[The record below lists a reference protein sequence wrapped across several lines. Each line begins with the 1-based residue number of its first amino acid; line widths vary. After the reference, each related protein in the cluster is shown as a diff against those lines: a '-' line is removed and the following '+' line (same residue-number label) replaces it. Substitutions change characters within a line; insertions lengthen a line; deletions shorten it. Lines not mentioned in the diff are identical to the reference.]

1 MIKSPGKKN
10 PFLEKKKSV
19 PINRSIETEISVDF
33 QEKLREKFEMNEY
46 TVKFSD
52 ISVKNWKIRYKRY
65 KRSE

>member
-10 PFLEKKKSV
+10 PFLKKKKSA
-19 PINRSIETEISVDF
+19 PINGSIETEIPIDF

-52 ISVKNWKIRYKRY
+52 ISVKNWKIRYK
-65 KRSE
+65 K